1 MEPYTNQLFQ
11 IDYSEIKDIFQ
22 TRLGKKII
30 AIQYELSKNI
40 VGKPGICGEYAI
52 PTLTFTFENDLEET
66 ISLFVRRQLDSK
78 ESKQSHHYQYLSQFG
93 IPVPKLYGTKYDSN
107 GCEIIILEYATEI
120 IDELEFFSLGKNIRD
135 FIDLSAR
142 FSCLNPPLEY
152 LALIGRDM
160 GGKNDTRDWK
170 TWMPWSIYILDKIW
184 DLSSKDRL
192 NQELKELCSS
202 NKVKIEL
209 QTIAKA
215 LIRKINGLKIGIVH
229 SDFRPNNMVILRQNK
244 QLGLIDFEDIM
255 IDAKYYDIA
264 QYLGA
269 PEPAFPWNPKLK
281 DDYIDFFLERSRYY
295 GGEDLDHDAF
305 KSELFSIWYTRK
317 INLWEW
323 LPHEFGGP
331 SYDFFPAGKNK
342 NERCNNLFFLLKT
355 LIEHRDKIL
364 QTVST

>member
-11 IDYSEIKDIFQ
+11 IDYSEIKDLFQ
-22 TRLGKKII
+22 IHFGNRIA
-30 AIQYELSKNI
+30 AIQYELSKNM
-40 VGKPGICGEYAI
+40 VGKPGICGEYVI
-52 PTLTFTFENDLEET
+52 PILTFAFENGPEET
-66 ISLFVRRQLDSK
+66 VTLFVRRQLDNK

-93 IPVPKLYGTKYDSN
+93 IPVPKLYGTKYDSK
-107 GCEIIILEYATEI
+107 GCEIIILDYATEI
-120 IDELEFFSLGKNIRD
+120 IDEPEFFSLEKNVRD

-160 GGKNDTRDWK
+160 GGKSDTRDWK

-184 DLSSKDRL
+184 DWASKDQL

-202 NKVKIEL
+202 NQLKIEL

-215 LIRKINGLKIGIVH
+215 LVRKINSLKIGITH
-229 SDFRPNNMVILRQNK
+229 SDFRPNNMVFLRQNK

-264 QYLGA
+264 LYLGA
-269 PEPAFPWNPKLK
+269 PGSAFRWNSKLK
-281 DDYIDFFLERSRYY
+281 DEYIDYFIERSRCY
-295 GGEDLDHDAF
+295 GGEDLEHDAF
-305 KSELFSIWYTRK
+305 KLELFSIWYTRK

-323 LPHEFGGP
+323 LPHELGGP

-342 NERCNNLFFLLKT
+342 AERCSNLFSLLKT
-355 LIEHRDKIL
+355 LVEYRDEIM
-364 QTVST
+364 QAASN